1 MIIHVFIWH
10 PIFKT
15 IAIVSHN
22 CDCDTGW
29 SNQFIFST
37 LQEMHQRRVVATLS
51 RTKIFVEFVVFEA
64 PTNILSLKISY
75 KLANPINLY
84 RMRFVMMH

>member
-10 PIFKT
+10 PIFET

-29 SNQFIFST
+29 SNLFFST
-37 LQEMHQRRVVATLS
+37 LQEMHQRRVVVT
-51 RTKIFVEFVVFEA
+51 
-64 PTNILSLKISY
+64 
-75 KLANPINLY
+75 
-84 RMRFVMMH
+84 